1 MATIHLYL
9 ASTNHQSTNITA
21 ITPAAWVVILR
32 YADHQKALNDGG
44 YGHTE
49 TSLALSAL
57 TTALATLKRHDL
69 PVHIHTTTEQVVA
82 VISEQRYLS
91 WQQNNWDVPEADR
104 PTRPTPMANA
114 DSHYRRISQPHHH
127 LPPRGRSRDD
137 HRNDYANGGDDEA
150 IKSNSFPVSHFGH
163 K

>member
-1 MATIHLYL
+1 MTTIHLYL
-9 ASTNHQSTNITA
+9 ASTDHHSTNITA
-21 ITPAAWVVILR
+21 TTPAAWVVILR

-49 TSLALSAL
+49 TSLTLSAL
-57 TTALATLKRHDL
+57 TAALATLKRHDL
-69 PVHIHTTTEQVVA
+69 PVHIHTTTEQVA
-82 VISEQRYLS
+82 AKQLGRSRS
-91 WQQNNWDVPEADR
+91 R
-104 PTRPTPMANA
+104 PTRPSPMANA

-150 IKSNSFPVSHFGH
+150 IMAVQN
-163 K
+163 

>member
-21 ITPAAWVVILR
+21 TTPAAWVVILR

-57 TTALATLKRHDL
+57 TTALTTLKRHDL
-69 PVHIHTTTEQVVA
+69 PVHIHTTTEQVAA

-91 WQQNNWDVPEADR
+91 WRQNNWDVPEAD
-104 PTRPTPMANA
+104 
-114 DSHYRRISQPHHH
+114 
-127 LPPRGRSRDD
+127 
-137 HRNDYANGGDDEA
+137 
-150 IKSNSFPVSHFGH
+150 
-163 K
+163 